1 MGLKDYK
8 IVWFTEQGMNGKI
21 PLDNPNMR
29 NDVSTMYTLGVEHY
43 PIFGIPQVLQH
54 FGEGYFDFGI
64 VTLPKT
70 NTEHLLKFNLIGDLK
85 KLCKKTISMQE
96 GPHWLFQ
103 DYTMEQQI
111 WWFNTLTEFDMLF
124 AHNLKDVSYYKG
136 LVNKPVHKM
145 PTLMLTEKLNIKSR
159 VDYDVIFKAT
169 NTDSIIGG
177 NMVRWY
183 GGFDSYM
190 VAQEFGVPISAPSM
204 GRKIDREDELDINH
218 FPYMTWIEWINNL
231 SKFKYGVH
239 LMPTHAAGTFTLNC
253 AFHGIPCIGYTGL
266 DTQEELHPH
275 LTVYDG
281 DLEQAKKYARE
292 LKEDEEFYEECSK
305 TSREYYIN
313 SLYNEKNF
321 VPYITRIL
329 EGLHENN

>member
-8 IVWFTEQGMNGKI
+8 IAWFTEGGWQGKVS
-21 PLDNPNMR
+21 LDNPNMR
-29 NDVSTMYTLGVEHY
+29 NDVSTKYILGAEHY
-43 PIFGIPQVLQH
+43 PIFQIPQVLQH
-54 FGEGYFDFGI
+54 FGENYFDFGI

-70 NTEHLLKFNLIGDLK
+70 NTEQLMKFDMMGDLK

-124 AHNLKDVSYYKG
+124 AHNIKDVSYYRG

-159 VDYDVIFKAT
+159 VDYDAIFRAT

-218 FPYMTWIEWINNL
+218 FPYMTWIEWMNNL

-292 LKEDEEFYEECSK
+292 LKEDEEFYKECSES
-305 TSREYYIN
+305 SREYYIN

-321 VPYITRIL
+321 VPYITKIFERL
-329 EGLHENN
+329 LDD

>member
-1 MGLKDYK
+1 VGLKDYK

>member
-43 PIFGIPQVLQH
+43 PIFGIPQALQH

-218 FPYMTWIEWINNL
+218 FPYMTWIEWMNNL

-253 AFHGIPCIGYTGL
+253 AFHGIPCIGYVGL

-292 LKEDEEFYEECSK
+292 LKEDKEFYEECSK

-321 VPYITRIL
+321 VPYITRIF
-329 EGLHENN
+329 EGLHEDN

>member
-8 IVWFTEQGMNGKI
+8 IAWFTEGGWQGKVS
-21 PLDNPNMR
+21 LDNPNMR
-29 NDVSTMYTLGVEHY
+29 NDVSTKYILGAEHY
-43 PIFGIPQVLQH
+43 PIFSIPQVLQH
-54 FGEGYFDFGI
+54 FGENYFDFGI

-70 NTEHLLKFNLIGDLK
+70 NTEQLMKFDMMGDLK

-111 WWFNTLTEFDMLF
+111 WWYNALTEFDMLF
-124 AHNLKDVSYYKG
+124 AHNLKDVRYYKG

-145 PTLMLTEKLNIKSR
+145 PTLMLTERLGIQPRSEWSDA
-159 VDYDVIFKAT
+159 V
-169 NTDSIIGG
+169 IIGG

-183 GGFDSYM
+183 GGFDSYI
-190 VAQEFGVPISAPSM
+190 VAQEFDMPIVAPSM
-204 GRKIDREDELDINH
+204 GRKIDREDEMDIQH
-218 FPYMTWIEWINNL
+218 LPYMTWVEWMNNL
-231 SKFKYGVH
+231 SQYHVGVH
-239 LMPTHAAGTFTLNC
+239 MMPTHAAGTFALNC
-253 AFHGIPCIGYTGL
+253 AFHGIPCIGYVDL

-275 LTVYDG
+275 LTVADG
-281 DLEQAKKYARE
+281 DMEQAKQYARE
-292 LKEDEEFYEECSK
+292 LRDDEEFYKECSD
-305 TSREYYIN
+305 TSKDYYQR

-329 EGLHENN
+329 EGL

>member
-1 MGLKDYK
+1 VGLKDYK
-8 IVWFTEQGMNGKI
+8 IVWFTEQSMNGKI

-29 NDVSTMYTLGVEHY
+29 NDVSTMHILGVEHY
-43 PIFGIPQVLQH
+43 PIFGIPQALQH
-54 FGEGYFDFGI
+54 FGEGYFDIGI

-70 NTEHLLKFNLIGDLK
+70 NTEHLLKFDLIGDLK
-85 KLCKKTISMQE
+85 KLCKKTVSMQE

-111 WWFNTLTEFDMLF
+111 WWYNTLTEFDMLF
-124 AHNLKDVSYYKG
+124 AHNIKDVSYYRG

-159 VDYDVIFKAT
+159 VDYDAIFRAT

-218 FPYMTWIEWINNL
+218 FPYMTWIEWMNNL

-305 TSREYYIN
+305 SSREYYIN

-321 VPYITRIL
+321 VPYITKIFERL
-329 EGLHENN
+329 LDD